1 MSLIKASPDWC
12 SVTRVPTALTW
23 NDVDNAISK
32 EREARAQR
40 VRRAT
45 GESVVVNIKDSV
57 AIDVKSP
64 NLTMMK
70 PQNTVVRW
78 SK

>member
-1 MSLIKASPDWC
+1 MSLIKPGPDWC
-12 SVTRVPTALTW
+12 SVVRVPTALTW
-23 NDVDNAISK
+23 ADVDNA
-32 EREARAQR
+32 RETREDRAQR

-57 AIDVKSP
+57 AIDVKPP
-64 NLTMMK
+64 NLTMMVPGK
-70 PQNTVVRW
+70 PLVRW